1 MAPLLIN
8 ENGVRLYIRSKE
20 HLPPH
25 IHAESGD
32 DEAMIDIRT
41 GELIRGEIESRSLKY
56 IQEWLSEGRNRK
68 RVEEEFYRLNPS
80 LRPGDRRRSDKR
92 KKQ

>member
-1 MAPLLIN
+1 MAPVLLN
-8 ENGVRLYIRSKE
+8 ENGVRLYIRSNE

-32 DEAMIDIRT
+32 DDAMIDIRT
-41 GELIRGEIESRSLKY
+41 GELIRGEMESRSLKY
-56 IQEWLSEGRNRK
+56 IQKWLGEGRNRK

-80 LRPGDRRRSDKR
+80 LKPGGRFKSDNR
-92 KKQ
+92 KK